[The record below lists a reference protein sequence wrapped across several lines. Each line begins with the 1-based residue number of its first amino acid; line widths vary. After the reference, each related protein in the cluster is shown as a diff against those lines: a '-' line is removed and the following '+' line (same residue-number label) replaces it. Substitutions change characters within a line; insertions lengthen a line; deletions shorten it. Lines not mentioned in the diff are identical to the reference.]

1 MNISI
6 VGAGHM
12 GSAIAQVLM
21 EHDSVSTVK
30 ICDAHTRTLQ
40 RLESTLDSPKLRT
53 FQVDARDE
61 RAVSSILEGS
71 ECIVG
76 ASSPSLNPVL
86 ARTALHVGSHF
97 CDLGSGIDLLQ
108 NRSGLV
114 KEAVAQA
121 LWIVPNCG
129 LDPGLVNMLCLNGL
143 RQFDLPRSARIRVG
157 YVPLHP
163 EPPFNFRISWS
174 AEKLL
179 DDYTMP
185 VECVVDGEAC
195 EAEPLTGLEEIIF
208 PAPFGAM
215 EAFHTASVLAPIRET
230 AGPSLQTLDHKSIRW
245 KGHAEQMQFLLA
257 LGFAEDRNIDVQ
269 THLTYRDILARRMKQ
284 RLGGDYED
292 AVLLRIEMEGEKDG
306 KPARLTH
313 EMIDT
318 YDTAREMTAVRRSTS
333 ITAATIAMLLASG
346 AVKKGG
352 VSSPERIVPLDAFYD
367 AVVKAGLPIRETWS

>member
-21 EHDSVSTVK
+21 EHESVKLVK

-40 RLESTLDSPKLRT
+40 RLEATLDSPKLRT
-53 FQVDARDE
+53 YQVDARDE
-61 RAVSSILEGS
+61 RTVSSILEGS

-76 ASSPSLNPVL
+76 ASSPVLNPVL

-97 CDLGSGIDLLQ
+97 CDLGSGNDLLQ

-114 KEAVAQA
+114 KEATAQA

-129 LDPGLVNMLCLNGL
+129 LDPGLVNMLCLNGV
-143 RQFDLPRSARIRVG
+143 RQFDKPRAARIRVG

-179 DDYTMP
+179 DDYTMS
-185 VECVVDGEAC
+185 VECVENGAPC
-195 EAEPLTGLEEIIF
+195 EVEPLTGIETITF
-208 PAPFGAM
+208 PEPFGEM

-230 AGPSLQTLDHKSIRW
+230 AGPTLQTLDHKSIRW

-292 AVLLRIEMEGEKDG
+292 AVLLRIETEGEKEG
-306 KPARLTH
+306 KPARLLY